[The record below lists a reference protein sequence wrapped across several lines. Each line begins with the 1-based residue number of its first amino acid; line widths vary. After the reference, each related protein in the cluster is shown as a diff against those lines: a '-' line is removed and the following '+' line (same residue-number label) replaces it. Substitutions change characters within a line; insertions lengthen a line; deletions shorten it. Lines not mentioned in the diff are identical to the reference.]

1 MLSISSALAAWVDYP
16 DEDIDEVSDDNL
28 RAGVEEICRRLH
40 DILRGY
46 DNGKI
51 LREGVST
58 VIVGRPNVGK
68 STLMNL
74 LSGQEK
80 SIVTQI
86 PGTTRDIVED
96 TIRLGDIVLN
106 LADTARPARHRR
118 PGGEGG
124 RRACQKAPGY

>member
-1 MLSISSALAAWVDYP
+1 M
-16 DEDIDEVSDDNL
+16 
-28 RAGVEEICRRLH
+28 EEICRRLH

-80 SIVTQI
+80 SIVTKI

-106 LADTARPARHRR
+106 LADTAGLRDTDDPVEKVGVELAR
-118 PGGEGG
+118 
-124 RRACQKAPGY
+124 KTSGY